1 MTKVE
6 IVEKIKE
13 LSKADADLD
22 FLLGLK
28 KKELQTLLASIRDSA
43 KEHTAELTKAKE
55 QLKVE
60 IEDRKQVE
68 NALKKSEEKFR
79 LIAETSNDIIYQFDL
94 EGEITYCSPSVKKIL
109 GFTPQEVIGTNFRD
123 YLPPSELQ
131 KAMENLARFRSGE
144 RVELLE
150 VQVLGKKRKQ
160 IPLEISASPIIK
172 NGNLIGV
179 QGIIRDITARKK
191 AEEALR
197 ESEVRYRSLFESSID
212 SIYITEKNGTFV
224 NANQSFFDLF
234 GYSKNEIKN
243 FRAQDLY
250 LDYDDRQMFLREL
263 EQKRFTRDYLLKLSK
278 KDGTE
283 MSCLMNATVRQADD
297 GSILGYQG
305 IVRDITE
312 IKQAEEAL
320 KEREKELENKTRN
333 LEEVNTALKVLLK
346 KREEDKIEI
355 EEKVL
360 SNVKELVE
368 PYLEKLKNS
377 DLNERQR
384 TYADIV
390 ESNIED
396 IISPF
401 IHRLSSK
408 YLHFTPTEIKIANLI
423 RQGRI
428 SKNIADLLH
437 LSTRT
442 IKFHREN
449 IRKKIGIKNNKIN
462 LRSHLMSLK

>member
-13 LSKADADLD
+13 LSNADADLD

-28 KKELQTLLASIRDSA
+28 KKELETLVASIRDRV
-43 KEHTAELTKAKE
+43 KEHTAELTKAKN

-79 LIAETSNDIIYQFDL
+79 LIAETSNDIIYHFDL

-109 GFTPQEVIGTNFRD
+109 GFTPQEFIGTNFRD
-123 YLPPSELQ
+123 YLPDSELQ
-131 KAMENLARFRSGE
+131 KAMEHFERFRSG
-144 RVELLE
+144 VPELLE
-150 VQVLGKKRKQ
+150 IQVLSKKGKQ
-160 IPLEISASPIIK
+160 IPVEVSISPIIK
-172 NGNLIGV
+172 EGHLIGA
-179 QGIIRDITARKK
+179 QGTTRDITARKK

-212 SIYITEKNGTFV
+212 SIYITEKDGIFV

-234 GYSKNEIKN
+234 GYTKNEMKN
-243 FRAQDLY
+243 LRAQDLY
-250 LDYDDRQMFLREL
+250 LNYDDRQMFLREL
-263 EQKRFTRDYLLKLSK
+263 EQKGFARDYLMKLSK
-278 KDGTE
+278 KDGTG

-305 IVRDITE
+305 IIRDITE
-312 IKQAEEAL
+312 MKQTEEAL
-320 KEREKELENKTRN
+320 RERKKELENKTRN
-333 LEEVNTALKVLLK
+333 LEEVNTALKVLSK

-355 EEKVL
+355 EAKVL

-401 IHRLSSK
+401 IGRLSSK

-423 RQGRI
+423 RQGRR